1 MELSTASPYFRHF
14 VLEYQPRLQA
24 LLPAISIPGS
34 LFCLC
39 CKEREREPG
48 IDLDRS
54 RLVQKAD
61 NTIHQINHYP
71 ADSVV
76 CFVNAYP
83 LDSDLSG
90 DGLLPVHRRYPDFE
104 QLEPGGTV
112 CRLLCGYAAT
122 EWRSGYMARQLGS
135 YTNRGLRGWLRD
147 YGPLVTLQP

>member
-24 LLPAISIPGS
+24 LSPAISIPGS

-39 CKEREREPG
+39 CKERDREPG

-61 NTIHQINHYP
+61 NTIHRINHYP

-76 CFVNAYP
+76 CFVNAYL
-83 LDSDLSG
+83 LDSDLYG
-90 DGLLPVHRRYPDFE
+90 DGLLDVI
-104 QLEPGGTV
+104 QTSNNWSLEVRCVVYVAT
-112 CRLLCGYAAT
+112 RL
-122 EWRSGYMARQLGS
+122 RSGGVATWLGS
-135 YTNRGLRGWLRD
+135 
-147 YGPLVTLQP
+147 